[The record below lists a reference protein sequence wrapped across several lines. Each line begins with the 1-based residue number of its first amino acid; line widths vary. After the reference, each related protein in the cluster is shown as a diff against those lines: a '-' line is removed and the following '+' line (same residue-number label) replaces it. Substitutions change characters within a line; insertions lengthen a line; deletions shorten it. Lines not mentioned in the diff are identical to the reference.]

1 MTGQD
6 YARFDDANFDAA
18 VLRRPGLTVV
28 DFWAEWCAPCKQMSR
43 LLDQLVPELPDGV
56 LIGKVNADEN
66 PGLMERYGVRGIP
79 TLLFF
84 KNGALIETRTGIDR
98 RQVIKKVIAAH
109 A

>member
-6 YARFDDANFDAA
+6 YARFVDANFDAA

-56 LIGKVNADEN
+56 LIGKVNTDEN

-84 KNGALIETRTGIDR
+84 KNGALIETRTGVDR

>member
-1 MTGQD
+1 MTNHD

-28 DFWAEWCAPCKQMSR
+28 DFWAGWCVPCKQMSR
-43 LLDQLVPELPDGV
+43 LLDQLVPELPGGV

-66 PGLMERYGVRGIP
+66 PGLMKRYGVRGIP
-79 TLLFF
+79 ALLFF
-84 KNGALIETRTGIDR
+84 KDGALIETRIGVDR
-98 RQVIKKVIAAH
+98 KQVIKKAIVEH

>member
-18 VLRRPGLTVV
+18 VLRRLGLTVV

-43 LLDQLVPELPDGV
+43 LLDQLVPELPDG
-56 LIGKVNADEN
+56 
-66 PGLMERYGVRGIP
+66 
-79 TLLFF
+79 
-84 KNGALIETRTGIDR
+84 ALIETRTGVDR